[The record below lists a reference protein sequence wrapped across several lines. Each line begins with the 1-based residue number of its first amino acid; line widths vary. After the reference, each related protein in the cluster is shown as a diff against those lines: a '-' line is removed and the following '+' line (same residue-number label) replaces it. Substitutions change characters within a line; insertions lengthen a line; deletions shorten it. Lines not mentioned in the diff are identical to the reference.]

1 VGGAGAL
8 NEPGGRPAGSEDATR
23 VAQTNVETIRKGL
36 EAFNRADIAA
46 LMETCHPDAE
56 FVPLRAVLE
65 GVTYRGEEG
74 LRKFFAETSEE
85 WSRLRIEAQEFQHA
99 GDRVLLLGRFQARGR
114 ASGVEVDVP
123 AAWVFE
129 MRDGRVAR
137 LQAYTDQAEARAAA
151 GLRE

>member
-1 VGGAGAL
+1 
-8 NEPGGRPAGSEDATR
+8 
-23 VAQTNVETIRKGL
+23 VATIRRGL

-46 LMETCHPDAE
+46 LMEACHPDAE

-74 LRKFFAETSEE
+74 LRKFFDETSEE
-85 WSRLRIEAQEFQHA
+85 WSKLRIEPQEFLEA

-123 AAWVFE
+123 AAWVFD
-129 MRDGRVAR
+129 MRAGRVAR

-151 GLRE
+151 GLTD